1 MAGST
6 IDLCDPEFYRSEG
19 MHDAFTWMRANEPV
33 YRDEANE
40 LWAVTRHADL
50 LDVERR
56 SDVFVSGRGYRRH
69 WEPSEN
75 NMIASDD
82 PVHQEQ
88 RRLVSRGFT
97 PKAVRRHED
106 VLAELID
113 ELLDAID
120 GPVEVVEALA
130 AQLPARMTARL
141 LGFPEEDWRDLKSWS
156 ERLMRLD
163 AQFEDPQIEFDVG
176 LACMEFNQQL
186 MEMVPARREC
196 PVDDLVSDWA
206 NAYEHDK
213 VFNETGLFIAG
224 GAETTR
230 TAIAHGLRAFADHP
244 DQWDRPADEP
254 DLVPSAVD
262 EVIRWVTPLNNFFR
276 TAVEDSTIGDQA
288 VAEGDRV
295 ILLYPSANR
304 DEAVFDE
311 PFTFDITRRP
321 NPHVAFGYGTHFCI
335 GANFAKYELQ
345 PALRRA
351 GQALPPHPCP
361 SPSPTWSPTSSPGPS
376 APSRSTSPAAD
387 HGPSGGDGIL
397 GQDRVM
403 GDGGLDA
410 AGLVDAAVG
419 ATGLDD
425 FGPTGGGRGWTGWS
439 TR

>member
-1 MAGST
+1 MHDGVRPT
-6 IDLCDPEFYRSEG
+6 IDLCDPEFYRSGG
-19 MHDAFTWMRANEPV
+19 MHEAFTWMRAHEPV
-33 YRDEANE
+33 YRDDANG

-56 SDVFVSGRGYRRH
+56 NEVFVSGRGYRRH
-69 WEPSEN
+69 WEPTEN

-106 VLAELID
+106 ELLALVD
-113 ELLDAID
+113 ELLEPID
-120 GPVEVVEALA
+120 GPVEVVDALA

-141 LGFPEEDWRDLKSWS
+141 LGFAEEDWRQVKSWS

-176 LACMEFNQQL
+176 LACMEFNMQL
-186 MEMVPARREC
+186 MEMVPDRKAC
-196 PVDDLVSDWA
+196 PRDDLVSAWA

-244 DQWDRPADEP
+244 DQWDLVAERPE
-254 DLVPSAVD
+254 LVPSAVD

-276 TAVEDSTIGDQA
+276 TAVEDARIGEQP
-288 VAEGDRV
+288 VAEGDRI

-304 DEAVFDE
+304 DEAVFAD
-311 PFTFDITRRP
+311 PFTFDVTRRP

-335 GANFAKYELQ
+335 GANFAKYELGLLFGELTRRYQ
-345 PALRRA
+345 PPEVVTEPDVEPNMFARAVRSFEVDLTRR
-351 GQALPPHPCP
+351 
-361 SPSPTWSPTSSPGPS
+361 
-376 APSRSTSPAAD
+376 
-387 HGPSGGDGIL
+387 
-397 GQDRVM
+397 
-403 GDGGLDA
+403 
-410 AGLVDAAVG
+410 
-419 ATGLDD
+419 
-425 FGPTGGGRGWTGWS
+425 
-439 TR
+439 

>member
-1 MAGST
+1 MHDGVRPT
-6 IDLCDPEFYRSEG
+6 IDLCDPEFYRSAG

-33 YRDEANE
+33 YRDEANA

-56 SDVFVSGRGYRRH
+56 SGVFVSGRGYRRN
-69 WEPSEN
+69 WEPTEN

-82 PVHQEQ
+82 PLHHEQ

-97 PKAVRRHED
+97 PKAVRRHEA
-106 VLAELID
+106 VLSELID
-113 ELLDAID
+113 ELLDPID
-120 GPVEVVEALA
+120 GEVEVVDALA
-130 AQLPARMTARL
+130 AQLPARTTARL
-141 LGFPEEDWRDLKSWS
+141 LGFPEESWREVKSWS

-163 AQFEDPQIEFDVG
+163 TALEDPTIEMAVG

-196 PVDDLVSDWA
+196 PVDDLVSAWA

-244 DQWDRPADEP
+244 DQWDRLATEP
-254 DLVPSAVD
+254 DLVPTAVD

-276 TAVEDSTIGDQA
+276 TAVEDSTIGAQD
-288 VAEGDRV
+288 VADGDRV

-304 DEAVFDE
+304 DEAVFED
-311 PFTFDITRRP
+311 PFTFDTTRKP

-335 GANFAKYELQ
+335 GANFAKYELVMLF
-345 PALRRA
+345 AELTRRF
-351 GQALPPHPCP
+351 
-361 SPSPTWSPTSSPGPS
+361 T
-376 APSRSTSPAAD
+376 APEVITEPDVEPNIFAR
-387 HGPSGGDGIL
+387 
-397 GQDRVM
+397 
-403 GDGGLDA
+403 
-410 AGLVDAAVG
+410 AVR
-419 ATGLDD
+419 TFDL
-425 FGPTGGGRGWTGWS
+425 S
-439 TR
+439 LTRR

>member
-1 MAGST
+1 MAGMRPT
-6 IDLCDPEFYRSEG
+6 IDLCDPDFYRSGE
-19 MHDAFTWMRANEPV
+19 MHEAFTWMRANEPV
-33 YRDEANE
+33 YRDDANE
-40 LWAVTRHADL
+40 LWGVTRHHDL

-56 SDVFVSGRGYRRH
+56 SHVFVSGRGYRRY
-69 WEPSEN
+69 WEPTET
-75 NMIASDD
+75 NMIALDD
-82 PVHQEQ
+82 PLHQEQ

-113 ELLDAID
+113 ELLDGID
-120 GPVEVVEALA
+120 GPVEVVDALA

-141 LGFPEEDWRDLKSWS
+141 LGFREEDWAQLKSWS

-163 AQFEDPQIEFDVG
+163 TQMDDPQIEFDVG

-186 MEMVPARREC
+186 IEMVPARREC
-196 PVDDLVSDWA
+196 PMDDLVSDWA

-230 TAIAHGLRAFADHP
+230 TAIAHGLRVFADHP
-244 DQWDRPADEP
+244 DQWDRLRDEP

-276 TAVEDSTIGDQA
+276 TAVADSRIGDQD

-295 ILLYPSANR
+295 MLLYPSANR
-304 DEAVFDE
+304 DEAVFDD
-311 PFTFDITRRP
+311 PFAFDITRRP

-345 PALRRA
+345 LLFAELTKRFQPPVVVTEPDVEPNIFARAVRSFEVDLSRR
-351 GQALPPHPCP
+351 G
-361 SPSPTWSPTSSPGPS
+361 
-376 APSRSTSPAAD
+376 
-387 HGPSGGDGIL
+387 
-397 GQDRVM
+397 
-403 GDGGLDA
+403 
-410 AGLVDAAVG
+410 
-419 ATGLDD
+419 
-425 FGPTGGGRGWTGWS
+425 
-439 TR
+439 

>member
-1 MAGST
+1 MHDGVRPT
-6 IDLCDPEFYRSEG
+6 IDLCDPEFYRSAG

-33 YRDEANE
+33 YRDEANV
-40 LWAVTRHADL
+40 LWAVSRHADL

-56 SDVFVSGRGYRRH
+56 SEVFVSGRGYRRN
-69 WEPSEN
+69 WEPTEN

-82 PVHQEQ
+82 PAHQEQ

-113 ELLDAID
+113 ELLDPVD
-120 GPVEVVEALA
+120 GEVEVIDALA

-141 LGFPEEDWRDLKSWS
+141 LGFPEADWRRLKGWS
-156 ERLMRLD
+156 EALMRLD
-163 AQFEDPQIEFDVG
+163 TALEDPAIEMAVG
-176 LACMEFNQQL
+176 VACMEFNQQL

-196 PVDDLVSDWA
+196 PVDDLVSSWA

-244 DQWDRPADEP
+244 DQWDLLVGRP

-276 TAVEDSTIGDQA
+276 TAVRDSTIGDQA

-311 PFTFDITRRP
+311 PFRFDVTRRP
-321 NPHVAFGYGTHFCI
+321 NPHVAFGYGTHFCV
-335 GANFAKYELQ
+335 GANFAKYELG
-345 PALRRA
+345 LLFGEMTRRFA
-351 GQALPPHPCP
+351 PPEVVTEPDVEP
-361 SPSPTWSPTSSPGPS
+361 NIF
-376 APSRSTSPAAD
+376 ARAVRSFD
-387 HGPSGGDGIL
+387 VRL
-397 GQDRVM
+397 
-403 GDGGLDA
+403 
-410 AGLVDAAVG
+410 
-419 ATGLDD
+419 
-425 FGPTGGGRGWTGWS
+425 
-439 TR
+439 TRR

>member
-1 MAGST
+1 MHDGVRPT
-6 IDLCDPEFYRSEG
+6 IDLCDPDFYRSDG

-33 YRDEANE
+33 YRDEQNG

-50 LDVERR
+50 LEVERHNE
-56 SDVFVSGRGYRRH
+56 VFVSGRGYRRH

-106 VLAELID
+106 LLDGLLD
-113 ELLDAID
+113 ELLAPID
-120 GPVEVVEALA
+120 GPVEVVGALA
-130 AQLPARMTARL
+130 AQLPARTTARL
-141 LGFPEEDWRDLKSWS
+141 LGFPEENWAQVKSWS

-186 MEMVPARREC
+186 MDMVPARKEC
-196 PVDDLVSDWA
+196 PMDDLVSAWA

-230 TAIAHGLRAFADHP
+230 TAISHGLRVFADHP
-244 DQWDRPADEP
+244 DQWDRLADEP

-276 TAVEDSTIGDQA
+276 TAVVDAQIGEQP
-288 VAEGDRV
+288 VAADDRI

-304 DEAVFDE
+304 DEAVFDD

-321 NPHVAFGYGTHFCI
+321 NPHVAFGYGTHFCV
-335 GANFAKYELQ
+335 GANFAKFSLGKLFGELTARYR
-345 PALRRA
+345 PPVVVSEPDVEPNMFARAVRSFEVDLTRR
-351 GQALPPHPCP
+351 
-361 SPSPTWSPTSSPGPS
+361 
-376 APSRSTSPAAD
+376 
-387 HGPSGGDGIL
+387 
-397 GQDRVM
+397 
-403 GDGGLDA
+403 
-410 AGLVDAAVG
+410 
-419 ATGLDD
+419 
-425 FGPTGGGRGWTGWS
+425 
-439 TR
+439 